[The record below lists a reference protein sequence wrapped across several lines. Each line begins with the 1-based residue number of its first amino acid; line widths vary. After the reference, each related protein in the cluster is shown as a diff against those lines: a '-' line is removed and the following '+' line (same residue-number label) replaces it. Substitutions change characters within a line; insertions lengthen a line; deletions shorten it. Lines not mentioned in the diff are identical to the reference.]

1 MFMFI
6 FVRGGEIK
14 LEKLN
19 WNRLEFWNAPL
30 PFTKGGWGGL
40 ANGMIGHRR

>member
-1 MFMFI
+1 MSMFI

-14 LEKLN
+14 LEKSN

-30 PFTKGGWGGL
+30 PFTKGGL